1 VHGIDL
7 RRRLQDLKKRE
18 MSAVVYFNKLK
29 ALTDELATA
38 GKPMDDDDIIN
49 AVLNGLDADYNP
61 LAEAV
66 SARIDQGITLGEV
79 YAMLLAAEAR
89 IEAQNADTGGGGFSA
104 NLASKG
110 GFGRGNGGGYR
121 GGGNGGS
128 PHRDN
133 YGRGNG
139 HNGGYG
145 GGYRANGGGG
155 GYNRNGGGNRY
166 NNNGGGGGNNYQGN
180 KPRYTGPPCQICH
193 KPGHPADKCLKRF
206 NKSYVTPEQPQ
217 VNAATTEGSYGGDP
231 HWYIDTGANEHV
243 TGELEKL
250 AIRDRYHGNEQV
262 HTASGQGMEIEHIGH
277 TSINTSDRPIHLNN
291 ILHVPNAHKSLASAS
306 KLTLDNHA
314 YVEIHPTFFSLKDK
328 DTGRIILQ
336 GESRNGLYPMHG
348 ASSDSSKQLL
358 SASSSK
364 PSSTRWHGRLGHPS
378 FSVVEQVI
386 RTNKLPVSNKHDE
399 SICDAC

>member
-1 VHGIDL
+1 
-7 RRRLQDLKKRE
+7 
-18 MSAVVYFNKLK
+18 
-29 ALTDELATA
+29 
-38 GKPMDDDDIIN
+38 MDDDDIIN

-121 GGGNGGS
+121 GGGNSGS

-133 YGRGNG
+133 YGRG
-139 HNGGYG
+139 YG
-145 GGYRANGGGG
+145 GGYGSNGGGD

-166 NNNGGGGGNNYQGN
+166 NNNGGGGSNNYQGN
-180 KPRYTGPPCQICH
+180 KPRYAGPPCQICH
-193 KPGHPADKCLKRF
+193 KPGHPADKCFKRF

-262 HTASGQGMEIEHIGH
+262 HTASGQGQGH
-277 TSINTSDRPIHLNN
+277 RE
-291 ILHVPNAHKSLASAS
+291 
-306 KLTLDNHA
+306 NH
-314 YVEIHPTFFSLKDK
+314 PP
-328 DTGRIILQ
+328 GR
-336 GESRNGLYPMHG
+336 E
-348 ASSDSSKQLL
+348 
-358 SASSSK
+358 
-364 PSSTRWHGRLGHPS
+364 
-378 FSVVEQVI
+378 
-386 RTNKLPVSNKHDE
+386 
-399 SICDAC
+399 